1 MTIPSGDGNQ
11 TMSLKSG
18 IFNSTTVETTESG
31 LLRGDKAVDAEF
43 LAMML
48 SALFGTGIV
57 KNEEN
62 DSFAPNVTDGTMK
75 VVSAPGACFIEGYF
89 AYDKAKET
97 RTFSVSQS
105 EDRCAARVMRL
116 DTLDGSIK
124 VLWRD
129 CIRHGN
135 LLLSKEDSAEL
146 PIRGGGIYDL
156 VTCVVDIPAG
166 TTALTEDMVTDTLAD
181 AAMCGF
187 MKLAGA

>member
-1 MTIPSGDGNQ
+1 
-11 TMSLKSG
+11 MSLKSG

-43 LAMML
+43 LATML
-48 SALFGTGIV
+48 SSLFRTGIIQ
-57 KNEEN
+57 NEN
-62 DSFAPNVTDGTMK
+62 SDGFVPTVTDGTMK
-75 VVSAPGACFIEGYF
+75 VVTSPGACFIEGYF

-105 EDRCAARVMRL
+105 DRCAARVIRL
-116 DTLDGSIK
+116 DTLTGSIS

-129 CIRHGN
+129 CIRHGD

-166 TTALTEDMVTDTLAD
+166 TTALTDDMLTDTRAD
-181 AAMCGF
+181 ETLCGF